1 MGSEMCIR
9 DSFDAVRSES
19 WAFQNPAHSY
29 TFLIDSFKQNWE
41 RHLESYQKYSGKKDI
56 GIFMIEYPETALAM
70 CENVYGRWIDGM
82 AQGDMREQE
91 SFKDYRLSRD
101 KALLNYMYDFRNEIK
116 YVIFVNP
123 QRVEVI
129 RTENIPYLLQLMP
142 WDYAIYPMQVCT
154 MASIY
159 NISIP
164 NSLAKGDESNDQT

>member
-1 MGSEMCIR
+1 
-9 DSFDAVRSES
+9 
-19 WAFQNPAHSY
+19 
-29 TFLIDSFKQNWE
+29 
-41 RHLESYQKYSGKKDI
+41 
-56 GIFMIEYPETALAM
+56 MIEYPETALAM

-129 RTENIPYLLQLMP
+129 RTENNPILLTAVPWVMLYIRCRYVQWQVYIISAFQIPWQ
-142 WDYAIYPMQVCT
+142 
-154 MASIY
+154 
-159 NISIP
+159 N
-164 NSLAKGDESNDQT
+164 GDESNDQT